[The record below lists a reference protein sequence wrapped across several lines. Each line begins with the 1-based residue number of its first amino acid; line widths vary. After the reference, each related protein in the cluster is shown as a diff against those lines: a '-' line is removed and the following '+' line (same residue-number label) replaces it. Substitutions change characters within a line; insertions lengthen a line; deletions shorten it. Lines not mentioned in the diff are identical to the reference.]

1 MVHANIAK
9 IDEEIVSWAN
19 KYFYENKEVLQILG
33 INSVP
38 QLIERLLRIQTRDI
52 DQIAEF

>member
-1 MVHANIAK
+1 MVKADGAK
-9 IDEEIVSWAN
+9 IDKEVVSWAK

-38 QLIERLLRIQTRDI
+38 QLIERILKIQTREI
-52 DQIAEF
+52 DQIVEL